1 MSAQA
6 GFLKSP
12 QWFNFCQNKGTN
24 CQNDQSDWQK
34 GNKKRQ
40 SDRHINTQKEKL
52 KKVCNKWVSE

>member
-34 GNKKRQ
+34 AIKKTINK
-40 SDRHINTQKEKL
+40 QKEKI